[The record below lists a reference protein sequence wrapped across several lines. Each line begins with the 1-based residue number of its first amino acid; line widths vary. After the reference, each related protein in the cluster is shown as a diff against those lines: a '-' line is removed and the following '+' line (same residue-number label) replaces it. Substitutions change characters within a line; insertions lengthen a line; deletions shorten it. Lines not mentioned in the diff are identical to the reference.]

1 MTMKSRTL
9 QTSFFKGLKPV
20 LLLVFLWFVLSA
32 CGIYYSVDGQ
42 VVDAKTG
49 EPIEGAVVAVNW
61 SRTKI
66 LGVPG
71 YNALTEHYGTFEDV
85 TDATGTFTIPKF
97 LIGYHYMGVYKNG
110 YICWSSETIFKPEGK
125 DWKEMF
131 KRRYD
136 HRVTGGMIVKLES
149 KGENF
154 PEEKHA
160 RFVMDVGTAL
170 SSPTPKFNNSTDEEY
185 IINMDSIRRQM
196 KERENEK

>member
-9 QTSFFKGLKPV
+9 QTSLFKGLKPV

-136 HRVTGGMIVKLES
+136 HRVTGGMIVKLEPKS
-149 KGENF
+149 DDF
-154 PEEKHA
+154 PQAKHA
-160 RFVMDVGTAL
+160 SFVQDVETRIKW
-170 SSPTPKFNNSTDEEY
+170 PTPLFNAATKEEY
-185 IINMDSIRRQM
+185 KIYKDNIRRRN
-196 KERENEK
+196 REDK